1 MLPYDEM
8 TEEEFTL
15 TFPDWSVRWQDPSV
29 WPHEEKAPGLTKEQQ
44 EKLRAPDGPPYSL
57 P

>member
-1 MLPYDEM
+1 MIPYDEI

-29 WPHEEKAPGLTKEQQ
+29 WPHDEKAPGLTKEQQ
-44 EKLRAPDGPPYSL
+44 EKLRAPDGPPFSL